1 MSHRIKELRTDDD
14 LKLYAIFTNGIEKSY
29 DVREMFPVYAPMKE
43 LEDISLFKK
52 ARLSPGGY
60 AVEWNDDLD
69 LDAEEIWD
77 SGTET
82 GLRYYLT
89 PKEELAARLAEAR
102 DERGLTQRDLSKATG
117 IVQGDISKIENGN
130 ANPSFSTLVR
140 LAEGMGKKLKVEFV

>member
-1 MSHRIKELRTDDD
+1 
-14 LKLYAIFTNGIEKSY
+14 
-29 DVREMFPVYAPMKE
+29 MKE

-69 LDAEEIWD
+69 LDAEEIWV

-89 PKEELAARLAEAR
+89 PKEELAARLAE
-102 DERGLTQRDLSKATG
+102 
-117 IVQGDISKIENGN
+117 
-130 ANPSFSTLVR
+130 
-140 LAEGMGKKLKVEFV
+140 GMGKKLKVEFV